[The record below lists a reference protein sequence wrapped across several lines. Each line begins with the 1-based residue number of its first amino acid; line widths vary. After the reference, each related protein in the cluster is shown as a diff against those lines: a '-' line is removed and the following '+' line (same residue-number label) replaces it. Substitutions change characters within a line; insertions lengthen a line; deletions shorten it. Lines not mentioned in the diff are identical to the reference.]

1 MTFVFLGLF
10 IVLMGLVVFAS
21 LRKPNKLIK
30 LSIHVLGGV
39 VGLWIVDLL
48 LSVFTVEIPIN
59 IFTVSLVAILGFPGV
74 IVLTALQLIGI

>member
-1 MTFVFLGLF
+1 MTIVFLGLF
-10 IVLMGLVVFAS
+10 IILLTLVGIAS

-39 VGLWIVDLL
+39 VGLWLVNLL

-59 IFTVSLVAILGFPGV
+59 AFTVSLVSILGFPGV

>member
-10 IVLMGLVVFAS
+10 IVLLGLVVAAS

-30 LSIHVLGGV
+30 LSIHVLGGI
-39 VGLWIVDLL
+39 VGLWLVDLL
-48 LSVFTVEIPIN
+48 LSVFAVEIPIN
-59 IFTVSLVAILGFPGV
+59 VFTVSLVAILGFPGV